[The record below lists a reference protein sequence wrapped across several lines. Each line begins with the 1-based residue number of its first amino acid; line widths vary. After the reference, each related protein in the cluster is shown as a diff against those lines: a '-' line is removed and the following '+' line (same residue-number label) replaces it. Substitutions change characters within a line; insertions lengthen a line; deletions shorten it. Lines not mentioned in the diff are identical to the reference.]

1 MLKTPD
7 SDKVKQILK
16 ISTPCIAEQL
26 LMFSVSI
33 VSIAVIGH
41 LGSGELVAAAMT
53 NTIVNWLQ
61 SIYTGLASGGTVV
74 IARIWGSGDKQGAKK
89 SFMQTLII
97 AVTLS
102 TAILLITMTFQ
113 KQLVLLFFGNA
124 HNDILDKINIYFFYS
139 MIGMPATA
147 VTTVINAGVRGA
159 GDNKTPFFTTAVLN
173 IINLVLSLI
182 LIHGMPSIGIPSMGI
197 AGAGIAISCARYAGM
212 IFSILITLYK
222 KSPILPGKLTIRL
235 EKDIIARILKI
246 GFPSMLEQL
255 IFNGGF
261 VILQAMLIGFGTAFQ
276 GGYQIGANLN
286 GLTNAPVLGLSVAVT
301 VLISHALGKR
311 DFEQADEIVRIS
323 RFLTIGV
330 FVLLGLMLFI
340 FAPVITRIYT
350 SDHQVL
356 KSGTFFAR
364 VFGILLIP
372 IAYFQIMAAIL
383 RGSGDVRYV
392 AVTSIIGLWVMRIFV
407 VWLIGRLSGNGYIAV
422 VIGLSLDFVLRA
434 FMYHVRVRK
443 GKWKYI
449 RI

>member
-16 ISTPCIAEQL
+16 IATPCIAEQL

-89 SFMQTLII
+89 LYANFNYCRYPQYGNTVNHHDIP
-97 AVTLS
+97 
-102 TAILLITMTFQ
+102 

-197 AGAGIAISCARYAGM
+197 AGAGIAISCARYADM

-276 GGYQIGANLN
+276 GGYQIGQNL
-286 GLTNAPVLGLSVAVT
+286 TAYQRPC
-301 VLISHALGKR
+301 
-311 DFEQADEIVRIS
+311 
-323 RFLTIGV
+323 
-330 FVLLGLMLFI
+330 
-340 FAPVITRIYT
+340 
-350 SDHQVL
+350 
-356 KSGTFFAR
+356 
-364 VFGILLIP
+364 FGIERCRYG
-372 IAYFQIMAAIL
+372 AYFPC
-383 RGSGDVRYV
+383 V
-392 AVTSIIGLWVMRIFV
+392 
-407 VWLIGRLSGNGYIAV
+407 
-422 VIGLSLDFVLRA
+422 
-434 FMYHVRVRK
+434 
-443 GKWKYI
+443 GKTGF
-449 RI
+449 